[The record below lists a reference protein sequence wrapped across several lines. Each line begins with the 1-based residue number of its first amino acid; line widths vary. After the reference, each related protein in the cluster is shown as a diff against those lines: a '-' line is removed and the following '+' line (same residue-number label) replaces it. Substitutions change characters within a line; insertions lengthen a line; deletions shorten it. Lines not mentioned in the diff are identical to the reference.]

1 MTRIE
6 LFKARKVVQV
16 KDDQADSVFQ
26 FMRDVTG
33 PHELEIY
40 EKGELEFAYFGNA
53 SPSANVSFG
62 YLEYGTDVTV
72 RLGLG
77 IEHYTVALPLRGR
90 QALSRA
96 GMRFLSEH
104 DKAIVLSPGLDFT
117 VDIERDCRSLFITIN
132 RRLMELELRR
142 LLGRSPSRS
151 LVFETGMP
159 TNTSH
164 AASWWRAAEYYL
176 REVLTEG
183 SILSHPSVGA
193 ELELNLVRALLIT
206 HRNNY
211 SDEISRNISEMV
223 PEYLQRAKRYIEEN
237 YQENIRL
244 DSIRRAAGVTS
255 VKLCSGFKE
264 FSGTTPMG
272 YLKQIRL
279 DKARELLMKGCSRKN
294 VSSIALDVGFSHLGR
309 FSIEYKNAF
318 SESPTDTVARRPQ

>member
-6 LFKARKVVQV
+6 LFKTRKIVQV
-16 KDDQADSVFQ
+16 KDHEAGSVFQ
-26 FMRDVTG
+26 FMRDICG
-33 PHELEIY
+33 PHELDIY

-53 SPSANVSFG
+53 VPSTNVSFG

-72 RLGLG
+72 RLGDG

-90 QALSRA
+90 QILSRA
-96 GMRFLSEH
+96 ATRVLSVP

-117 VDIERDCRSLFITIN
+117 VDIERDCRILFVTIK
-132 RRLMELELRR
+132 RRLMELELKR
-142 LLGRSPSRS
+142 LLGRSPNRP

-159 TNTSH
+159 TNTAH

-176 REVLTEG
+176 KEILTEG
-183 SILSHPSVGA
+183 SILAHPSVGA

-206 HRNNY
+206 HRNNF

-237 YQENIRL
+237 YQENVRL
-244 DSIRRAAGVTS
+244 ECIIRAAGVNA
-255 VKLCSGFKE
+255 VKLGSSFKE
-264 FSGTTPMG
+264 FSGTTPLG
-272 YLKQIRL
+272 YLKQVRL
-279 DKARELLMKGCSRKN
+279 DKAREQLMKGCSKKN
-294 VSSIALDVGFSHLGR
+294 ISSIAMDVGFNHLGR